1 MTCQMAHLDGSY
13 VLGALSPGERL
24 DFERHLAGCVE
35 CSRSVRELAGLPGL
49 LAQVDVRD
57 LEPASGP
64 PLPPTLLPSL
74 VREVRGSQRRRS
86 AIIAVV
92 AGSVAATVAAVAVG
106 ALAVGGAFDAG
117 EPTST
122 ASASATAVAPRP
134 TGQPM
139 IAVAPTP
146 VSADVLLSAVAW
158 GTRLDLT
165 CSYAADAGD
174 YEPSSSREYALVVH
188 TREGRDEQVATWR
201 GLPGRTMHLSAA
213 TATIRSDI
221 ERVELRTAE
230 GAVVLRLPL

>member
-1 MTCQMAHLDGSY
+1 MTCEMAHLDGSY

-24 DFERHLAGCVE
+24 EFERHLAGCVE

-74 VREVRGSQRRRS
+74 VREVRGSERRRS
-86 AIIAVV
+86 VLIAVV

-106 ALAVGGAFDAG
+106 GLAVGGAFDDG
-117 EPTST
+117 REPTST
-122 ASASATAVAPRP
+122 PSTTVVTATP

-139 IAVAPTP
+139 IAVGPTP
-146 VSADVLLSAVAW
+146 VRADVLLSAVAW
-158 GTRLDLT
+158 GTRLDLR

-174 YEPSSSREYALVVH
+174 YEASSGGEYALVVH
-188 TREGRDEQVATWR
+188 TRDGRDEQVATWR
-201 GLPGRTMHLSAA
+201 GLPGRTMRLSAA
-213 TATIRSDI
+213 TATSRSDI
-221 ERVELRTAE
+221 ETVELRTAD
-230 GAVVLRLPL
+230 GVVVLRLPL